1 MPVRRDSNHRT
12 DLMYDR
18 LISRG
23 SAARAPGFCV
33 LRGGQNMLSFRHS
46 PFLASNL
53 LSSNRCLK
61 WRRCGYSRRF
71 PSYSQWS
78 AKRKLSSALCNSE
91 TLLWKYLSAKSP
103 SPLARR
109 MIKNAIAN
117 LVRDCCG
124 HGFKRCRSRQ
134 KFRIDR

>member
-1 MPVRRDSNHRT
+1 MPVRRDSNHRP

-71 PSYSQWS
+71 PSYSPMVGDTS
-78 AKRKLSSALCNSE
+78 TNPADAEMKAVME
-91 TLLWKYLSAKSP
+91 
-103 SPLARR
+103 
-109 MIKNAIAN
+109 
-117 LVRDCCG
+117 G
-124 HGFKRCRSRQ
+124 
-134 KFRIDR
+134 